1 MYIQQLLLSGHF
13 VSLFLCNVYKTVNRT
28 SKEKI
33 HTINFEKGTKKEM
46 SQDNVYVYGTGI
58 LPFYKI
64 INERLLTTIFF

>member
-13 VSLFLCNVYKTVNRT
+13 VSLFLCNLYKTINIT
-28 SKEKI
+28 WKEKI
-33 HTINFEKGTKKEM
+33 HPIDFEKGTKKEM
-46 SQDNVYVYGTGI
+46 SQDNVFGTGI